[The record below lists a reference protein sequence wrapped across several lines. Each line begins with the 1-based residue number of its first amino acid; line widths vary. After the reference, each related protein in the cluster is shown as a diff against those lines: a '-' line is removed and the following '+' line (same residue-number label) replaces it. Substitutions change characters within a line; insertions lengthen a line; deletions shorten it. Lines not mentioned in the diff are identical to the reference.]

1 MQRRETRIRSD
12 EEAAVAEDT
21 LARTLRYRWLIFWI
35 LALGYVLVNFHRIC
49 TAVVAVDMMRDLAAG
64 GTLVGILGSAYF
76 YPYAVMQLPA
86 GLLADSWGPRRT
98 IATFFTVAF
107 AGSVLLG
114 AAPSATW
121 AIAGRVLVGIGV
133 SMLFVPTMKVLAE
146 WFRQSEFATMTGI
159 LMAMAGLGALT
170 AAAPLAWMSGWIGWR
185 LSFVAVGVATLALAL
200 LAWVFVRDRPS
211 DLGWPAPQQGPSS
224 SPGPISLSEG
234 VRRVLTHPPFWPLA
248 AWFFFECAVFFS
260 FGGLWGGPYLM
271 HVHGLDRGQA
281 GQILSMSPLGMM
293 IGSPLLS
300 LASNRLFC
308 ARKPVIILSSAITMG
323 LVAILA
329 FRAGSISIPELYL
342 VCVGL
347 GMFSAAAV
355 TIGFTTAK
363 ELFPVQIAGTAV
375 GLVNLFPFSGG
386 AVFQPVLGAI
396 LESHGRTG
404 GGFTVAA
411 YRASFL
417 TLLGCAV
424 IAFLTSF
431 FLKETLVDAP

>member
-1 MQRRETRIRSD
+1 
-12 EEAAVAEDT
+12 VAEDP
-21 LARTLRYRWLIFWI
+21 LERTLRYRWLMFWI
-35 LALGYVLVNFHRIC
+35 LAAGYVLVNFHRLC

-64 GTLVGILGSAYF
+64 GTLVGVLGSAYF

-86 GLLADSWGPRRT
+86 GLLADSWGPRKT
-98 IATFFTVAF
+98 ITTFFIVAF

-121 AIAGRVLVGIGV
+121 AITGRVLVGIGV

-146 WFRQSEFATMTGI
+146 WFRLSEFATMTGI
-159 LMAMAGLGALT
+159 FLAMAGLGALT

-185 LSFVAVGVATLALAL
+185 LSFVAVGLATFVLAV

-211 DLGWPAPQQGPSS
+211 DLGWPAPHQGPASVLE
-224 SPGPISLSEG
+224 PISLREG
-234 VRRVLTHPPFWPLA
+234 VRRVLTYLPFWPLA
-248 AWFFFECAVFFS
+248 AWFFFECSVFFA

-271 HVHGLDRGQA
+271 QIHGLDRGQA
-281 GQILSMSPLGMM
+281 GEILSMSSLGMM
-293 IGSPLLS
+293 VGSPFLS
-300 LASNRLFC
+300 FASNRIFR
-308 ARKPVIILSSAITMG
+308 ARKPVMILTSAITMG

-329 FRAGSISIPELYL
+329 FRTDSISIPALYL
-342 VCVGL
+342 VCAGL
-347 GMFSAAAV
+347 GVFSAAAV

-386 AVFQPVLGAI
+386 AVFQPLLGAI

-404 GGFTVAA
+404 GAFTVAA

-417 TLLGCAV
+417 TLLGSAAV
-424 IAFLTSF
+424 AFLTSF
-431 FLKETLVDAP
+431 FLKETLADRRTSRRQ